1 MRIQEAVVRQ
11 LQQASTAT
19 YAIVGTRTYWNIS
32 AKDPVLPF
40 NRVRKSGHDPIS
52 VGLQS
57 RRLPAMATIEI
68 VSYAKTQQEAAAL
81 AEAVESD
88 LSGFTGDM
96 PNTSPATAGA
106 VHIHQIE
113 PGTEEDLVSEEA
125 LSLNIYAEAR
135 EYLIRYR

>member
-11 LQQASTAT
+11 LQQTTTAT
-19 YAIVGTRTYWNIS
+19 YAIVGSRVYWNIS
-32 AKDPVLPF
+32 AKDPVIPF
-40 NRVRKSGHDPIS
+40 IRVRKSAHEPLA

-57 RRLPAMATIEI
+57 RRLPAVATIEI
-68 VSYAKTQQEAAAL
+68 VAYAKTQEGAATL
-81 AEAVESD
+81 AEAVAAD
-88 LSGFTGDM
+88 LDAYTGDM